1 MSDKDLYLRSVTDKG
16 ETGSPENL
24 RLRSVADKQ
33 PAPPLGYPYH
43 RRTLKG
49 VGQPYS
55 GRRGFDETTGHRRG
69 FWP

>member
-1 MSDKDLYLRSVTDKG
+1 MSSKDLYLRSLSDKG
-16 ETGSPENL
+16 DSPENL
-24 RLRSVADKQ
+24 RLRSVADKEG
-33 PAPPLGYPYH
+33 APPSYPYH

-49 VGQPYS
+49 TGPYS